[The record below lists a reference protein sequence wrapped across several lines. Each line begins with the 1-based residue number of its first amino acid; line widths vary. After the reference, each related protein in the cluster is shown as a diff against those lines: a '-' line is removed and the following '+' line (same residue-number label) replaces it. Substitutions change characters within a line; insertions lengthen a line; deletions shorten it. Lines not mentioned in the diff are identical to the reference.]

1 MALSNAAVARK
12 KRNNAL
18 ILWGGLEVEGCGL
31 EVFGVEVWRLMVMG
45 WEVFRVEVWRLKVVG
60 WRALGWRFEV
70 EGCGLEVF
78 GVEV

>member
-1 MALSNAAVARK
+1 MVLSNAAVARK

-18 ILWGGLEVEGCGL
+18 ILWGGLEVGGYGL

-45 WEVFRVEVWRLKVVG
+45 WRS
-60 WRALGWRFEV
+60 LGEGLEV
-70 EGCGLEVF
+70 EGYGLEVF